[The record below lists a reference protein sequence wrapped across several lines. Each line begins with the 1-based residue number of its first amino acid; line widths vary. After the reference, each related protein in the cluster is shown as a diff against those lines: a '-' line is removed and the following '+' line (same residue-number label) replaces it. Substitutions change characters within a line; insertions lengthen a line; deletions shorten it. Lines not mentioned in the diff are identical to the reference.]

1 MSGATNQE
9 RDKEKMCLVA
19 TRGEATRL
27 AGRDHGAGRKER
39 VEQSS
44 RGRRNAMRAHEKQRE
59 IVEKKPQKARGEG
72 NEQSR
77 MASEAEN
84 VTQIGPG
91 AAPPFSF
98 RLRHPEKCR
107 DA

>member
-1 MSGATNQE
+1 
-9 RDKEKMCLVA
+9 MCLVA

-44 RGRRNAMRAHEKQRE
+44 RGRRNAMRAHEKERE
-59 IVEKKPQKARGEG
+59 IGEKTIVEKKPQKARGEG

-107 DA
+107 DAKRDG

>member
-1 MSGATNQE
+1 MSLARPGA
-9 RDKEKMCLVA
+9 RA
-19 TRGEATRL
+19 ARL

-59 IVEKKPQKARGEG
+59 IGEKTIVEKKPQKARGEG

-98 RLRHPEKCR
+98 RLSHPQKSP
-107 DA
+107 DAKRT